1 MKPTILVAGGAG
13 YIGSHIVRLML
24 QQNDFTPVILD
35 NLSTGHRCSIPEGVA
50 FEQVDVRDTDKV
62 YDVLVKHKIQAVI
75 HLCAASLVGE
85 SVQKPLKYFDNNCIG
100 AISLL
105 EAMEKA
111 GVDKLIFSSTAAT
124 YGQPD
129 CEKITETTS
138 QEPINPYGRSKLIIE
153 QMINWLPS
161 LHSIAFRYFNVAGAG
176 LGVGE
181 MHDCETHLIP
191 CLIKCQMAGKPAT
204 IFGDDYKTRDGTCV
218 RDYIHVLD
226 LAEAHLLGLKRLLGN
241 KQAEL
246 HEAFNLGTKNGLS
259 VKEIVQEV
267 QKNLPLDVKMGPRRP
282 GDPDTLVADSTKAEK
297 VLGWKP
303 QYGVADIIASAI
315 KFHLQEEAALR
326 ALEK

>member
-1 MKPTILVAGGAG
+1 M
-13 YIGSHIVRLML
+13 
-24 QQNDFTPVILD
+24 
-35 NLSTGHRCSIPEGVA
+35 
-50 FEQVDVRDTDKV
+50 
-62 YDVLVKHKIQAVI
+62 VKHKIQAVI

-85 SVQKPLKYFDNNCIG
+85 SVKKPLKYFDNNCVG

-111 GVDKLIFSSTAAT
+111 GVKNLIFSSTAAT

-129 CEKITETTS
+129 CEKITETTP

-153 QMINWLPS
+153 QMINWLPE

-181 MHDCETHLIP
+181 MHDCETHLVP

-226 LAEAHLLGLKRLLGN
+226 LASAHLLGLKRLLGN
-241 KQAEL
+241 KQSEP

-267 QKNLPLDVKMGPRRP
+267 QKNLSLDVKMGPRRP
-282 GDPDTLVADSTKAEK
+282 GDPDMLVADSTKA
-297 VLGWKP
+297 
-303 QYGVADIIASAI
+303 
-315 KFHLQEEAALR
+315 
-326 ALEK
+326 